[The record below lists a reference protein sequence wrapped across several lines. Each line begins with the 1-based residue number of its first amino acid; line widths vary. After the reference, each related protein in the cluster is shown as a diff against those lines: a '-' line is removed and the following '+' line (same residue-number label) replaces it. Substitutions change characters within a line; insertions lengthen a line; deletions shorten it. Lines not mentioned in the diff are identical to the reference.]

1 MSLRRFNSPATDG
14 SRSSSSSSKRM
25 KEKMLDD
32 KCLCGRDVVLI
43 KSGTMTNPN
52 RWFIKCPGW
61 ATRDCKYFVW
71 VDKIEEGWE
80 GLARALAKRNSN
92 QSYSRHE
99 DGLTVTKGVEN
110 QQASSM
116 MARKLEKFKGEV
128 RGELRGMKLL
138 LSTIAL
144 GVAFYLFC
152 ELYLVMKL

>member
-1 MSLRRFNSPATDG
+1 
-14 SRSSSSSSKRM
+14 
-25 KEKMLDD
+25 
-32 KCLCGRDVVLI
+32 
-43 KSGTMTNPN
+43 
-52 RWFIKCPGW
+52 
-61 ATRDCKYFVW
+61 